1 MEYRVLGPLEVSGP
15 AGRIGLEGRR
25 ERAVLTALALTRGEV
40 VSTERLLDA
49 VWGDTPPR
57 SAAKTVQN
65 HVLRLRKVLGASAIE
80 TRERGYRLVVA
91 PGDIDADQFEHL
103 IRTARARNIEG
114 DHPAAIAGFQEA
126 RALWRG
132 RPFPELEDCAD
143 AHAEASRLSELER
156 SAAEEM
162 AEAQLASGQDAE
174 IVGELEALVTA
185 EPLRERRWAML
196 MLAQYRAGR
205 QADALRSY
213 QRARTMLGEELGIEP
228 GPELR
233 ALELTVATQDPTLDP
248 PSRNG
253 ASATAP
259 RTGLVLMLSAELV
272 GSAELLGRLG
282 DDAAADLRR
291 RTFAHLRKVAAA
303 RRGGS
308 RHRTTR

>member
-1 MEYRVLGPLEVSGP
+1 MVRRMDGSRSGLGISRLPCPSMEYRVLGPLEVRGP
-15 AGRIGLEGRR
+15 TGRIGLEGRL
-25 ERAVLTALALTRGEV
+25 ERAVLAALALARGEV

-65 HVLRLRKVLGASAIE
+65 HVLRLRKVLGATAIE
-80 TRERGYRLVVA
+80 TRERGYRLVVT

-103 IRTARARNIEG
+103 IRTARAKSVEG
-114 DHPAAIAGFQEA
+114 DHPAAVEGFQEA

-143 AHAEASRLSELER
+143 AEANRLSELER

-162 AEAQLASGQDAE
+162 AEAQLASGRHAE
-174 IVGELEALVTA
+174 IVGELEGLVTA

-228 GPELR
+228 
-233 ALELTVATQDPTLDP
+233 
-248 PSRNG
+248 
-253 ASATAP
+253 
-259 RTGLVLMLSAELV
+259 
-272 GSAELLGRLG
+272 
-282 DDAAADLRR
+282 
-291 RTFAHLRKVAAA
+291 
-303 RRGGS
+303 
-308 RHRTTR
+308 